1 MNVYPM
7 GMVTAA
13 GKVEFVERRMPELGQ
28 NDLLIKIKASAICGS
43 DLHIYRGKHPSAP
56 LPVAIGHEL
65 SGQVIKTG
73 ENVTRITEGDRVAV
87 EPVIACGVCD
97 FCRRGSYH
105 LCVDISFQYRVGQ
118 GGFAPYFVVD
128 ENWAHILPDNV
139 SYEEG
144 ALLEPLSV
152 AVHAVRRANFGLGM
166 TSVIFGDG
174 AIGLFTL
181 LVLKYMGGGNTY
193 LAGIQEHRLRKAERL
208 GADTVYNNLEQ
219 DVIQLLLEI
228 TGGLGVDLSFEAVG
242 IETTLVQSLSALK
255 KGGTAV
261 LLGIFEEHEVRIP
274 ANIFIQKE
282 ISLVGSQGYN
292 WDFQRAQK
300 LAADVN
306 FPLGELI
313 THTLQ
318 LDQLQEAFEIL
329 LDERNEAIKVVIQVD

>member
-1 MNVYPM
+1 MSVYPM

-13 GKVEFVERRMPELGQ
+13 GKVEFVEQRLPELGE
-28 NDLLIKIKASAICGS
+28 NDVLIRVKASAICGS

-65 SGQVIKTG
+65 SGQVIKIG
-73 ENVTRITEGDRVAV
+73 ENVTRIVEGDRVTI
-87 EPVIACGVCD
+87 EPVIACGVCH
-97 FCRRGSYH
+97 FCRQGSYH
-105 LCVDISFQYRVGQ
+105 LCKDISFQYRVGQ

-128 ENWAHILPDNV
+128 ENWAHILPDNI

-174 AIGLFTL
+174 AIGLLTL
-181 LVLKYMGGGNTY
+181 LVLKYAGGGKTY
-193 LAGIQEHRLRKAERL
+193 LAGIQEHRLRKAEQL
-208 GADTVYNNLEQ
+208 GADAVYNNLEQ
-219 DVIQLLLEI
+219 DVIQGILDA
-228 TGGLGVDLSFEAVG
+228 TDGLGVDRSFEAVG
-242 IETTLVQSLSALK
+242 IESTLVQSLSVLK

-261 LLGIFEEHEVRIP
+261 LLGIFEEPEVRLP
-274 ANIFIQKE
+274 ANTFIQKE

-300 LAADVN
+300 LAADNN

-313 THTLQ
+313 THTLP
-318 LDQLQEAFEIL
+318 LDRLQEAFEIL